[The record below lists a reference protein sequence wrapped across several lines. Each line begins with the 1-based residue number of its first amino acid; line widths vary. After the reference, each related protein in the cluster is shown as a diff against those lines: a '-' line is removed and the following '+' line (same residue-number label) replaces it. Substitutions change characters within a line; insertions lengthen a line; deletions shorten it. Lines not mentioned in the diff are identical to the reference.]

1 MRCQYVL
8 MRISIIDLTH
18 LVSRSCI
25 PAVSASAA
33 EWTLD
38 GELQQTTF
46 LGWREDKDPKEVVHE
61 A

>member
-1 MRCQYVL
+1 

-46 LGWREDKDPKEVVHE
+46 LGWREDKDPKEVAHE